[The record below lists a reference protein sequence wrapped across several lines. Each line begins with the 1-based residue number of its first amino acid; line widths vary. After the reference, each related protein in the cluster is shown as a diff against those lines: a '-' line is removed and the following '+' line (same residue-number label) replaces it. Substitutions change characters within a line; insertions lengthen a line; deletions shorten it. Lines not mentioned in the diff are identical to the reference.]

1 VPPAERSDEEARLL
15 RDFGYRLH
23 ELRGS
28 RGLTQMQLAE
38 RAGLHYTYI
47 GQVENGRRNV
57 ALVNIYALLRA
68 LDADLVDLLPPVQN

>member
-1 VPPAERSDEEARLL
+1 
-15 RDFGYRLH
+15 
-23 ELRGS
+23 
-28 RGLTQMQLAE
+28 MQLAE